1 VFTQRYSAAIWLAI
15 YVALP
20 IGASFVSPP
29 VHSPQGLLAL
39 AVTSATLFLFL
50 ALSVCASLTHVIR
63 NAAMAAVVL
72 GVGLLGLLLQD
83 QISRFGPIAHAA
95 APALLVLHTLRELF
109 FILAAVGLGSLVAYG
124 IRDRNILLP
133 AAVFAAFA
141 DYIVVNYGLVHWAL
155 TTPGKGQR
163 ALNAMSAHVPSLH
176 PGLPVLTVGFADFLF
191 LSIFFAC
198 VFRFHLR
205 LRETFIAFFLL
216 LSLSFWVV
224 IRYGAAVPA
233 LAPMALGFVAAN
245 FKCFKLSREEMQA
258 MAAAAAI
265 VLIAA
270 LFLIL
275 RRPHARPQPPSP
287 PALPPR
293 QRAMAFPASEPSIV
307 ASLTVNGPRAACSGR
322 PVFRCSSSI

>member
-1 VFTQRYSAAIWLAI
+1 VFTHRYSATLWLAI

-20 IGASFVSPP
+20 IGASFISPP
-29 VHSPQGLLAL
+29 AHSPQALLAL
-39 AVTSATLFLFL
+39 AVMSATLFLFL
-50 ALSVCASLTHVIR
+50 ALGVCASLTHALR
-63 NAAMAAVVL
+63 NAGMAAVVL
-72 GVGLLGLLLQD
+72 GVGVLGLLLQD
-83 QISRFGPIAHAA
+83 RVAGSGWILHAA
-95 APALLVLHTLRELF
+95 APARLVLQTLRELF

-141 DYIVVNYGLVHWAL
+141 DYVVVNYGLVHWAL

-163 ALNAMSAHVPSLH
+163 ALNAMSAQVPSLH

-198 VFRFHLR
+198 VYRFRLR

-245 FKCFKLSREEMQA
+245 FRCFKLSREEMQA

-265 VLIAA
+265 VLIATG
-270 LFLIL
+270 LLIVRHYL
-275 RRPHARPQPPSP
+275 AKSP
-287 PALPPR
+287 
-293 QRAMAFPASEPSIV
+293 
-307 ASLTVNGPRAACSGR
+307 
-322 PVFRCSSSI
+322 